1 MSTKK
6 KITTLEELGEF
17 GLIERITKK
26 IKQYHEST
34 ILGPK
39 DDAAL
44 ISHKNKTLVSAD
56 LLIEGIHFDMTFTP
70 LKHLGYKA
78 VVVNLSDIYA
88 MNGTPKQITVSLG
101 FSSKYTLEAIDE
113 FYDGILLACEKYKID
128 IIGGDISSS
137 VSGLVISISALG
149 EINQKNLV
157 KRNGAEEN
165 DLIVVSGDLG
175 GAYMGLTILQREKE
189 VWKSNPNMQPELDNF
204 NYILERQ
211 LKPEARKDI
220 IEFLADRQIKPTS
233 MIDVSDGLAS
243 EIIHLCTQ
251 SNVGCQLYE
260 EKLPIDQQTYQTAM
274 DFNLNPS
281 TCALNGGEDY
291 ELLFTVK
298 QKDFEEISKNTKLT
312 IIGHITKKESGYNLI
327 GHGDTSIPITSQG
340 WNHI

>member
-1 MSTKK
+1 MSAKK

-44 ISHKNKTLVSAD
+44 INHKNKTLVSAD

-70 LKHLGYKA
+70 LKHLGYKS

-113 FYDGILLACEKYKID
+113 FYEGILLACEKYKID

-149 EINQKNLV
+149 EINENNMV

-175 GAYMGLTILQREKE
+175 GAYMGLTVLQREKE

-204 NYILERQ
+204 NYVLERQ

-220 IEFLADRQIKPTS
+220 IEFLADRKIKPTS
-233 MIDVSDGLAS
+233 MIDISDGLAS
-243 EIIHLCTQ
+243 EIIHLCKQ

-298 QKDFEEISKNTKLT
+298 QKDFEEISKNANLT

-340 WNHI
+340 WTHI